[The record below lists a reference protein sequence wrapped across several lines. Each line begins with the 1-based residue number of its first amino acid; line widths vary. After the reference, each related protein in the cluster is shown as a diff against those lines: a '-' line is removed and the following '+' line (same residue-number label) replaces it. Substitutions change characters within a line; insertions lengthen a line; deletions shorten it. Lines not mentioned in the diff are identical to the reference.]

1 MVLTRRR
8 QHVIALAF
16 AGLFIVTAAWRGF
29 DAALQAAML
38 IIAFGFG
45 FGHTDYLAVM
55 QQCAAQRPVMLDAGR
70 LIQQDGGGLAVA
82 TIDLTAPFAAECVYD
97 AGEWVLYKVRQGA
110 TAMWITVPG
119 DGDGAVVRAIGLSWP
134 PRGTSGARFLP

>member
-1 MVLTRRR
+1 
-8 QHVIALAF
+8 
-16 AGLFIVTAAWRGF
+16 
-29 DAALQAAML
+29 
-38 IIAFGFG
+38 
-45 FGHTDYLAVM
+45 
-55 QQCAAQRPVMLDAGR
+55 MLDAGR

-110 TAMWITVPG
+110 TALWITVPG

>member
-1 MVLTRRR
+1 
-8 QHVIALAF
+8 
-16 AGLFIVTAAWRGF
+16 
-29 DAALQAAML
+29 
-38 IIAFGFG
+38 
-45 FGHTDYLAVM
+45 M
-55 QQCAAQRPVMLDAGR
+55 QQRAAQRPVMLDAGR

-134 PRGTSGARFLP
+134 PRGSSGARFLP